1 MSSLKTFLE
10 EKETAM
16 MKAFVLQCKK
26 NIIQLEKEASEAVKL
41 YKDKIDLQKALLA
54 SFKDWD
60 DDEMT
65 EEEIK
70 TSREIKQKDKEEEEE
85 EEEEEDEEEEEEET
99 ETETEVEEDEEE
111 KAKKKVEKIYNES
124 INKTVEIIKP
134 KIVTPPSSSS
144 SSPIKQCFPK
154 LHLPYTPLDLKK
166 NKEYSVSE
174 KECEND
180 VCSICGRYGYN
191 QKHGKREGMI
201 PLINDTGKQC
211 RACHELNKDEKAVVK
226 QAFQEYLK
234 NSTSK

>member
-70 TSREIKQKDKEEEEE
+70 TTALADTQVLALI
-85 EEEEEDEEEEEEET
+85 T
-99 ETETEVEEDEEE
+99 
-111 KAKKKVEKIYNES
+111 
-124 INKTVEIIKP
+124 NKTVK
-134 KIVTPPSSSS
+134 KVIVVP
-144 SSPIKQCFPK
+144 
-154 LHLPYTPLDLKK
+154 
-166 NKEYSVSE
+166 N
-174 KECEND
+174 
-180 VCSICGRYGYN
+180 R
-191 QKHGKREGMI
+191 
-201 PLINDTGKQC
+201 LINI
-211 RACHELNKDEKAVVK
+211 VVTD
-226 QAFQEYLK
+226 
-234 NSTSK
+234 N